1 MTLIIPNYSPV
12 LASETYA
19 QGMGRDQGAT
29 YYKISMVWMLH
40 MKNPSRDA
48 LVMGSWAMRADE
60 VVCVT
65 QNSGRCCGGKSMHS
79 VT

>member
-1 MTLIIPNYSPV
+1 MILIIPNYSPG

-19 QGMGRDQGAT
+19 QSMGRDQGAT
-29 YYKISMVWMLH
+29 FKISMVWKPH
-40 MKNPSRDA
+40 MKNMSRDA
-48 LVMGSWAMRADE
+48 LVMGSWAMRAD

-65 QNSGRCCGGKSMHS
+65 QNSDRYCGGKSMHS